1 MDDQTILDL
10 FESVRQEM
18 GSVRLESGS
27 LRRELREGFQRIEAL
42 LDRQIA
48 ELESEPIPERR
59 EFRPRSQ

>member
-1 MDDQTILDL
+1 MDDQTILNL

-27 LRRELREGFQRIEAL
+27 LRQELRDGFQRIEAL

-59 EFRPRSQ
+59 EFRPRNQ